1 MAKAPSCTE
10 WPWGPFSPKSGPAA
24 SPLTLRTSTGRRPSS
39 WRLETRSRPIASLD
53 IIVLVLVVA
62 SALIGLFR
70 GLMREVLSLAIWV
83 FAVLGT
89 IALGPLVADW
99 LTFGSEAAQAV
110 AGYAIVF
117 VAIILLGAMVQKL
130 VAKAL
135 DATGLSGTD
144 RVLGLVFGGARG
156 LALCLVAFVVL
167 RPFAEDAA
175 WWQASLAPPL
185 LAEFENELLEWVGGV
200 DADASD
206 LRMETL

>member
-1 MAKAPSCTE
+1 M
-10 WPWGPFSPKSGPAA
+10 
-24 SPLTLRTSTGRRPSS
+24 
-39 WRLETRSRPIASLD
+39 
-53 IIVLVLVVA
+53 LVVA

-70 GLMREVLSLAIWV
+70 GLMREVLSLAIWI
-83 FAVLGT
+83 FAVFGT
-89 IALGPLVADW
+89 IALGPLVADWLALAPSVADW

-135 DATGLSGTD
+135 YATGLSGTD

-156 LALCLVAFVVL
+156 LALCLVAFVML

-200 DADASD
+200 DAEASD

>member
-1 MAKAPSCTE
+1 M
-10 WPWGPFSPKSGPAA
+10 
-24 SPLTLRTSTGRRPSS
+24 
-39 WRLETRSRPIASLD
+39 ETRSPLIASLD

-89 IALGPLVADW
+89 IALGPLVAEW

-130 VAKAL
+130 VAQAL